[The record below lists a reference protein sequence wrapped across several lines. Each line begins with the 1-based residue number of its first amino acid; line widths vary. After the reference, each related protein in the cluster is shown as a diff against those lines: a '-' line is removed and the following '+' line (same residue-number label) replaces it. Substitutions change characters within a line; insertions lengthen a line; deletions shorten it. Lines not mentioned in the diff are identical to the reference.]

1 MGVETKLFLTK
12 DEIRLDLPTFSSPQT
27 HTRTKVK
34 VSAPFSQGFTLRR
47 KSYLQSSRRT
57 VAGTPGELFVLKGG
71 S

>member
-34 VSAPFSQGFTLRR
+34 VSAPFSQGGLHCEESLTCSHHGEQSQVCQ
-47 KSYLQSSRRT
+47 KSYLC
-57 VAGTPGELFVLKGG
+57 
-71 S
+71 